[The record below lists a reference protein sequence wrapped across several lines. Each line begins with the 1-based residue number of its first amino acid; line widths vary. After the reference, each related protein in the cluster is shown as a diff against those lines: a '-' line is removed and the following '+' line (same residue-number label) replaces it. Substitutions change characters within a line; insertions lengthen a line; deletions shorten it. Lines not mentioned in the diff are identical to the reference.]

1 MTITRTTTNHI
12 PKRLSR
18 TVIGHPARRSFRI
31 RHHTP
36 VTTTR
41 NMSLFPRYL
50 GYPSSYDSSESL
62 TPLFRLLDDF
72 DTYRQVAPS
81 AHRATSQLAKTFN
94 PKFDVKETES
104 AYELHG
110 ELAGVEQKDV
120 EIEFTDQQTL
130 SIKGRS
136 ERSYQKGTPPAGLL
150 GQGQEQGRIT
160 EEGEQHKPRKASVA
174 DETEEQQ
181 KEQGQ
186 VEVSD
191 KKSKK
196 SQEQPQEKFWVS
208 ERSVGEFAR
217 SFHFPS
223 RVDQDGVKASMKNG
237 ILSIVVPKAKEVKGG
252 KRITIS

>member
-1 MTITRTTTNHI
+1 MTITRTTTNNI

-18 TVIGHPARRSFRI
+18 TIVQHPARRTFRI
-31 RHHTP
+31 RHYNP

-50 GYPSSYDSSESL
+50 GYPSSYESDSLS
-62 TPLFRLLDDF
+62 PLFRLLDDF

-81 AHRATSQLAKTFN
+81 ASRSTSQLAKTFN
-94 PKFDVKETES
+94 PKFDVKETDN

-136 ERSYQKGTPPAGLL
+136 ERSYQKGTPPAGFL
-150 GQGQEQGRIT
+150 GAGQEQGRIT
-160 EEGEQHKPRKASVA
+160 EEGEHHKPRKASVA

-186 VEVSD
+186 VEVSEQG
-191 KKSKK
+191 KNGKK
-196 SQEQPQEKFWVS
+196 SQEPSEKFWVS